1 MSHPSAE
8 GSGRS
13 RLTPLMDR
21 EQISQGVDR
30 LAAELKRDY
39 QGQNPLLLGVLKGA
53 FIFLSDLVRRLDFPV
68 EVDFVQCAS
77 YGDATTT
84 SGRVRLLRGPQCPVK
99 GRHVLLV
106 EDIVD
111 TGLTTC
117 FLLEYLNRRRPLS
130 LKLCALFDKPERRQA
145 PVAIDYL
152 GFSVPNR
159 FLVGYGLDCAQQYR
173 NLPDL
178 WVLEEACPE

>member
-1 MSHPSAE
+1 MTH
-8 GSGRS
+8 
-13 RLTPLMDR
+13 RLTPLMSR
-21 EQISQGVDR
+21 EQISQEVDR
-30 LAAELKRDY
+30 LAAELKRAY
-39 QGQNPLLLGVLKGA
+39 QGHNPLLLGVLKGS

-68 EVDFVQCAS
+68 EVDFIQVVS
-77 YGDATTT
+77 YGDATFS
-84 SGRVRLLRGPQCPVK
+84 SGRVKLIQRPLCPVK
-99 GRHVLLV
+99 GRHVILV

-117 FLLEYLNRRRPLS
+117 FLLEYLGRRRPLS
-130 LKLCALFDKPERRQA
+130 LELCALFDKPERRQT
-145 PVAIDYL
+145 PVTIDYL

-178 WVLEEACPE
+178 WVLDEECPE

>member
-13 RLTPLMDR
+13 HLTTLMGRD
-21 EQISQGVDR
+21 QISQGVDR
-30 LAAELKRDY
+30 MAAELKRDY
-39 QGQNPLLLGVLKGA
+39 QGLNPLLLGVLKGA

-68 EVDFVQCAS
+68 EVDFIQTAS

-84 SGRVRLLRGPQCPVK
+84 SGRVRLLRRPQCPVK
-99 GRHVLLV
+99 GRHVVLV

-117 FLLEYLNRRRPLS
+117 FLLDYLGRHRPLS

-145 PVAIDYL
+145 PVTIDYL

-178 WVLEEACPE
+178 WVLDEECPE